1 MLGFFKSSKNIATKP
16 LQGYKVTNVKRN
28 KKYGIAANSLEMLKD
43 KAAAKFQ
50 VLVFV
55 YTLFYKC

>member
-1 MLGFFKSSKNIATKP
+1 MLGFFKTSKTTATKP
-16 LQGYKVTNVKRN
+16 LQGYKVTNVRRT

-50 VLVFV
+50 VLVFLV
-55 YTLFYKC
+55 YIVQ